1 MTADASRE
9 GVLPPT
15 ALESSVRAL
24 GADTVRYRFDYIMLP
39 MRDGV
44 RLATV
49 VIRPR
54 AEGRYPTLMVR
65 TPYAVG
71 PYAIRGGLCIRIGGM
86 TTANYFP
93 AGHRI
98 RIEITGSNFRLADRN
113 WHTGERNDLATDGPV
128 AHITL
133 HHGQGH
139 ESALRFRAHTGQIA
153 VNTPMSDA
161 RRPGRGPQ
169 KA

>member
-1 MTADASRE
+1 MPGE
-9 GVLPPT
+9 
-15 ALESSVRAL
+15 
-24 GADTVRYRFDYIMLP
+24 I
-39 MRDGV
+39 
-44 RLATV
+44 
-49 VIRPR
+49 
-54 AEGRYPTLMVR
+54 
-65 TPYAVG
+65 
-71 PYAIRGGLCIRIGGM
+71 CHIRIGGM

-98 RIEITGSNFRLADRN
+98 RIEITGSNFPLADRN

-139 ESALRFRAHTGQIA
+139 ESALHFRAYTGEIA

-161 RRPGRGPQ
+161 RPRGRPEPGLDRH
-169 KA
+169 